1 MQITLISKVQ
11 GDTDFSSEG
20 VGVTLEPVD
29 VGFPDPKTP
38 EEAEAVFAV
47 LNDFANHLVATAM
60 YKYGRIDRETAV
72 VRRSLWKKHI
82 GNVGSEMQG
91 KGEVE

>member
-11 GDTDFSSEG
+11 GDTEFSSEG

-29 VGFPDPKTP
+29 IGLPEPKTL
-38 EEAEAVFAV
+38 EEAKKVFAE
-47 LNDFANHLVATAM
+47 LNEFANYLVATAM
-60 YKYGRIDRETAV
+60 YKYGRIDKETAV
-72 VRRSLWKKHI
+72 VRRSLWNKRI
-82 GNVGSEMQG
+82 GNVGSETQG